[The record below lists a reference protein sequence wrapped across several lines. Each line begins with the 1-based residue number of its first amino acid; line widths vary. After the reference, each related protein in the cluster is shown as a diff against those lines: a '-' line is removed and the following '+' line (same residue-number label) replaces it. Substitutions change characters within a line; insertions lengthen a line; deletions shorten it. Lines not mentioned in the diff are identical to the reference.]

1 MLMNFNVQYLTN
13 EKGIKTAVQI
23 PLQEWN
29 NLIQEYSKLRE
40 KLSLKKDLKQGFSD
54 LKEVENGNSEYI
66 SKLDESIKQMEKGQ
80 IELLSKEQQ
89 EILLSL

>member
-23 PLQEWN
+23 PYKDWN

-40 KLSLKKDLKQGFSD
+40 ILTLKKDLKQGFYD
-54 LKEVENGNSEYI
+54 LIEVENGNSEYMT
-66 SKLDESIKQMEKGQ
+66 KLDESIKQMEKGQ

-89 EILLSL
+89 ESLLSL